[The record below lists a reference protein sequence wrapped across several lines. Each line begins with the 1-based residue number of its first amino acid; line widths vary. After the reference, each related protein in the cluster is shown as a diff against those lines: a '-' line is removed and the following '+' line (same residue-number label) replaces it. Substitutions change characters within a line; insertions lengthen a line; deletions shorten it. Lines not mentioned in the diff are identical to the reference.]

1 MKDEYSGYSLVIGRF
16 QPLHLGHME
25 VLSKCAAES
34 DHLIVG
40 IGSAQYSHQKNNPF
54 TAGER
59 YLMIDRALRSEG
71 ITDFSIVPVE
81 DLNRYSVWV
90 SHVESMCPPF
100 GRVYTNNP
108 MTRRLFEE
116 AGYEV
121 LHSHIYNR
129 DYYSGTEIRR
139 RMVAG
144 ENWKSLVPEATCRV
158 IDAIDGVGRVKAC
171 FEGDGNAPLR
181 SRSPGR
187 DPSREGDDTG
197 LRRILH
203 RRDDRFRDHQDAGG
217 VIVLPRQRRHL
228 QQRRQGEHPGGI
240 PRDAPGARCREC

>member
-1 MKDEYSGYSLVIGRF
+1 MNDEYSGYSLVIGRF

-25 VLSKCAAES
+25 VLSKCASES

-40 IGSAQYSHQKNNPF
+40 IGSAQYSHQKSNPF

-59 YLMIDRALRSEG
+59 YLMIDRALRGEG
-71 ITDFSIVPVE
+71 ISNFSIVPVE

-100 GRVYTNNP
+100 RRVYTNNP

-121 LHSHIYNR
+121 CRSHIYNR

-139 RMVAG
+139 RMV
-144 ENWKSLVPEATCRV
+144 EDEDWRRLVPEAAVRV

-181 SRSPGR
+181 GSCRSAGFQR
-187 DPSREGDDTG
+187 HDHIM
-197 LRRILH
+197 RRILH
-203 RRDDRFRDHQDAGG
+203 RRDDRGG
-217 VIVLPRQRRHL
+217 AHRRSRRIALLPRKRSGL
-228 QQRRQGEHPGGI
+228 QQRCQGENTGGF
-240 PRDAPGARCREC
+240 P